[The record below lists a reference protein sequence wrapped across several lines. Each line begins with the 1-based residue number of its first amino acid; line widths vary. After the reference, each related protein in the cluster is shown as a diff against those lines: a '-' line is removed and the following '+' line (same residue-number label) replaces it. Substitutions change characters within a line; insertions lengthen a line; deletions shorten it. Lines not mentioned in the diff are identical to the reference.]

1 MLVKEK
7 VTREEAANRC
17 RHYGAY
23 LAKPM
28 DNWTNQYLKEH
39 LRKLTKE
46 SVWFG
51 LHKYKDG
58 WKHIDGKLLG
68 NGYQDWGP
76 GQPDNSKGIEFC
88 GHFWNAINYKWNDAP
103 CNFKYHFLCQTDR
116 C

>member
-1 MLVKEK
+1 
-7 VTREEAANRC
+7 
-17 RHYGAY
+17 
-23 LAKPM
+23 M

-51 LHKYKDG
+51 LHNYNG

-76 GQPDNSKGIEFC
+76 GILTSLVMVAQNMLRSYEVK
-88 GHFWNAINYKWNDAP
+88 
-103 CNFKYHFLCQTDR
+103 
-116 C
+116 